1 MAEYINI
8 NNIRELLKE
17 DSIESLDVFNT
28 IKFLSIMVNN
38 PEYDNVQGEI
48 QELVL
53 RLLDKRDK
61 LDIYEVLLDAL
72 VRQVGLF
79 PYVNENNLSLSD
91 LIAYEYHRP
100 SGLENIVFHRV
111 QAEIYLELLSGENI
125 ILSAPTSFGKSLII
139 DAIIVAEKFNNI
151 LILVPTIALIDET
164 RRRLSKYKQYYKII
178 THQNQKNGSRNI
190 FILTQ
195 ERAME
200 LIENINIDLVI
211 IDEFYKIQPTDEY
224 DDRCIVLNQ
233 AFYKLLK
240 SHPQFYLLGPN
251 IEQIKGITPKN
262 IDFKF
267 IKTDYRTVVTEYHKI
282 DAGDSR
288 LQTLV
293 DLAESLTEPTLI
305 YCRSPN
311 SANLVATAMIKSG
324 KFCNL
329 DDLNEATQWMKDNY
343 HNSWLLAK
351 ALEKGIGIHHGK
363 IPRAVSQFCIR
374 AFNNG
379 TIRYLICT
387 STIIEG
393 VNTSAKNVI
402 IFDNQVALKQI
413 DYFTFNNISG
423 RSGRMFK
430 HFIGNVYLFHSPPES
445 NLPTVDFP
453 LFSQE
458 EDISER
464 LLIQMDDQD
473 LNEISRDKLKRYKMQ
488 NVLSI
493 ETLKSN
499 STAEPN
505 DQIELAKEILS
516 NLSYYHP
523 FLYWAGIPNY
533 EQLKTVCE
541 LIWTYLVKP
550 KRTQAGINS
559 GSQLA
564 YKINKLIYVEDVKEL
579 IDEDTEGQI
588 DTDVINKNIDGVLDF
603 IRTWA
608 MYKFPTLLLVLDN
621 IQKDV
626 FVKNKIKPG
635 DYTTFASQIEN
646 LFLDPTLIA
655 LDEYGIPIQVSK
667 KIIYWLKPEGNL
679 DDVLQRLGEI
689 NIDDLP
695 LTNFEKYLVRD
706 TKSYII

>member
-1 MAEYINI
+1 MAGHINI
-8 NNIRELLKE
+8 NNIRKLLKE
-17 DSIESLDVFNT
+17 DAIGYSDVFNI
-28 IKFLSIMVNN
+28 IKFLAIMVNN
-38 PEYDNVQGEI
+38 PEYDNRQGEI

-53 RLLDKRDK
+53 RLLDKRNE
-61 LDIYEVLLDAL
+61 LFIYEELLDAL

-79 PYVNENNLSLSD
+79 PYVNENNLGLSD

-111 QAEIYLELLSGENI
+111 QAEIYQELLSGENI
-125 ILSAPTSFGKSLII
+125 ILSAPTSFGKSIII
-139 DAIIVAEKFNNI
+139 DAIIVTEKYNNI
-151 LILVPTIALIDET
+151 VILVPTIALIDET
-164 RRRLSKYKQYYKII
+164 RRRLSKYNQYYKII
-178 THQNQKNGSRNI
+178 THQTQKIKDKNI

-195 ERAME
+195 ERVME
-200 LIENINIDLVI
+200 VVENIDIDFI
-211 IDEFYKIQPTDEY
+211 IVDEFYKIQPANEY

-240 SHPQFYLLGPN
+240 SHAQFYLLGPN
-251 IEQIKGITPKN
+251 IEQIKGLTPKN
-262 IDFKF
+262 INFKF
-267 IKTDYRTVVTEYHKI
+267 IKTDYKTVVTEYHRI
-282 DAGDSR
+282 DAGSSK

-324 KFCNL
+324 KFCNI
-329 DDLNEATQWMKDNY
+329 DYLNEATQWMKDNY
-343 HNSWLLAK
+343 HNYWLLAK
-351 ALEKGIGIHHGK
+351 TLEKGIGIHHGK
-363 IPRAVSQFCIR
+363 IPRAISQFCIR
-374 AFNNG
+374 AFNDG
-379 TIRYLICT
+379 RIQYLICT

-413 DYFTFNNISG
+413 DYFTFNNIAG

-458 EDISER
+458 EDTSER

-473 LNEISRDKLKRYKMQ
+473 LNEISRDKIKKYKMQ
-488 NVLSI
+488 HTLSV

-516 NLSYYHP
+516 NLSHYHSY
-523 FLYWAGIPNY
+523 LCWTDTPNY

-541 LIWTYLVKP
+541 LIWTHLVKP

-564 YKINKLIYVEDVKEL
+564 YKIDKLMNIKDVKEL
-579 IDEDTEGQI
+579 INEETEDQI
-588 DTDVINKNIDGVLDF
+588 DMAEINKNIEGVLDF

-608 MYKFPTLLLVLDN
+608 MYKFPKLLLVLDA

-626 FVKNKIKPG
+626 FVKNKVEPG

-667 KIIYWLKPEGNL
+667 KILYWLKPDGNL

-695 LTNFEKYLVRD
+695 LTNFEKYLIKD
-706 TKSYII
+706 TKHYII